1 MVQWGPDVCQ
11 VVVMVAISQK
21 CLGINLSTQEDTCC
35 YISLCHQRSLS
46 RSLCAP
52 STMYHTHLCKDIGW
66 NFITLFTKPEVSIY
80 QIKHNPASILV
91 WYSHQLTLGKSCSHL
106 KTYEFIYPKLKLEAV
121 VSEGV
126 ICFCTLRNYQ
136 SLSASYIKHYT
147 LALLTNSILHK
158 TILIWVEPI
167 TNQGEEMRQLW

>member
-1 MVQWGPDVCQ
+1 MQFRKNVWG
-11 VVVMVAISQK
+11 
-21 CLGINLSTQEDTCC
+21 STYQPKKIPAVIFHCVIREA
-35 YISLCHQRSLS
+35 SLDPSVHHQ
-46 RSLCAP
+46 LCITLIYAKIF
-52 STMYHTHLCKDIGW
+52 HTGW

-80 QIKHNPASILV
+80 KIKHNPASILV

-147 LALLTNSILHK
+147 LALLTNSIIHK
-158 TILIWVEPI
+158 TSLIWVEPI